1 MIYIL
6 DTHPIVWFLEG
17 SPLLSTEAKK
27 AMSDVTAELVIPTI
41 ALVEISF
48 LYAKKRIRTDVSIV
62 RQKLLAASNCSI
74 YPLDEQIV
82 SLTPLSLNIH
92 DAIIVATGLVYRD
105 VLKRSVA
112 LITKDGEIT
121 RSGLIST
128 LW

>member
-1 MIYIL
+1 MIYVL

-17 SPLLSTEAKK
+17 SPLLSKAAKT
-27 AMSDVTAELVIPTI
+27 AMSEVTAELVIPTI

-48 LYAKKRIRTDVSIV
+48 LYAKKRITIDVSIV
-62 RQKLLAASNCSI
+62 RQKLLAAGNCSI
-74 YPLDEQIV
+74 YPLDEQVV

-105 VLKRSVA
+105 ILKRSVA
-112 LITKDGEIT
+112 LVTKDGEIT

-128 LW
+128 IW

>member
-1 MIYIL
+1 MIYVL

-17 SPLLSTEAKK
+17 SPLLSNTAKT
-27 AMSDVTAELVIPTI
+27 AMSEVTAELVIPTI

-48 LYAKKRIRTDVSIV
+48 LYAKKRITIDVSIV
-62 RQKLLAASNCSI
+62 RQKLLAAGNCSI
-74 YPLDEQIV
+74 YPLDEQV
-82 SLTPLSLNIH
+82 ASLTPLSLNIH

-112 LITKDGEIT
+112 LVTKDGEIT

-128 LW
+128 IW